1 MFLHVIFPTDCTRVI
16 GPFLLQPTLLTKVGV
31 EGVIVGTCKGIVF
44 PRIIVLSITF
54 LGLLGEVCAIMK
66 NYTKLKW

>member
-1 MFLHVIFPTDCTRVI
+1 MFLHVIFPIDCTRVI

-31 EGVIVGTCKGIVF
+31 EGVIFRTCRGIIF
-44 PRIIVLSITF
+44 PGIIMLFITF

-66 NYTKLKW
+66 TYSKLKW